1 MTSSNQLRI
10 AFIEETTFGST
21 PASPTMLTINST
33 GHGLGNQN
41 KFDQDPTIRSDRN
54 VTDLVRMDRT
64 AGGSINY
71 ALRYSPSA
79 GAESTL
85 MRYALQSGTEVAVS
99 GLKTGSTATAFP
111 PITLTSITA
120 GPPSYFTAG
129 AAHGLAVNDVVRF
142 TTGGTLP
149 TGLSLLTD
157 YYITTVLS
165 VSQAQFSASLGGSPV
180 VLVASTGSGTHSITQ
195 QINKVTL
202 DNVTDLSAGD
212 IVRVRTSSDALLGY
226 FPIVSIVSLVITIEG
241 TLAAGQS
248 GLKVIRGAKMKNGTT
263 QKSMSVEIG
272 YTNTGLYEV
281 FPGCVVDGMDFSV
294 ATEQMITGS
303 YTIIGKAGSGV
314 SMSAISSA
322 IYTAASTSPVMEAVD
337 HIPNFRVGSV
347 NYAARSI
354 SVNIANG
361 GEAQKAIGTLG
372 VTAVRSGTF
381 TIKGQIA
388 CYFSSIVEYNK
399 MIAATTSS
407 FLMVTQDTAGNAYT
421 WYMPTVKY
429 GGVSVPVSG
438 QDTDVIMT
446 LDYQAIYNSTIAATI
461 LVQRFE
467 N

>member
-21 PASPTMLTINST
+21 PPTPTMLTINST

-85 MRYALQSGTEVAVS
+85 MRYALQSGTEVAVAS
-99 GLKTGSTATAFP
+99 TTGDTKIAVTFTLGSTSLFTTASP
-111 PITLTSITA
+111 HSLV
-120 GPPSYFTAG
+120 
-129 AAHGLAVNDVVRF
+129 VNDIVQF
-142 TTGGTLP
+142 TTTGALP
-149 TGLSLLTD
+149 TGVSTSTN
-157 YYITTVLS
+157 YYVLS
-165 VSQAQFSASLGGSPV
+165 GGLTTTQAQFALTQGGTAI
-180 VLVASTGSGTHSITQ
+180 VLSGAAGSGHSLQYQNPTNTIT
-195 QINKVTL
+195 
-202 DNVTDLSAGD
+202 LSSATNFSGGD
-212 IVRVRTSSDALLGY
+212 VVRVRTSAGTLLGY
-226 FPIVSIVSLVITIEG
+226 FPVASVNGSVISIEG
-241 TLAAGQS
+241 TIS
-248 GLKVIRGAKMKNGTT
+248 GAQTGLLVVRGAKMKNGTT

-314 SMSAISSA
+314 SMSAIGAS
-322 IYTAASTSPVMEAVD
+322 YNAASTSPVMEAVD

-381 TIKGQIA
+381 TVKGQIA

-446 LDYQAIYNSTIAATI
+446 LDYQAIYNSIIAATI
-461 LVQRFE
+461 LVQRFD

>member
-10 AFIEETTFGST
+10 AFIEESTFGST
-21 PASPTMLTINST
+21 PSTPNMLTINST

-71 ALRYSPSA
+71 ALRYSSDS

-85 MRYALQSGTEVAVS
+85 LRYALQSGPETAS
-99 GLKTGSTATAFP
+99 ASTTSASNTATT
-111 PITLTSITA
+111 ITLQSA
-120 GPPSYFTAG
+120 S
-129 AAHGLAVNDVVRF
+129 N
-142 TTGGTLP
+142 
-149 TGLSLLTD
+149 
-157 YYITTVLS
+157 LS
-165 VSQAQFSASLGGSPV
+165 V
-180 VLVASTGSGTHSITQ
+180 
-195 QINKVTL
+195 
-202 DNVTDLSAGD
+202 GD
-212 IVRVRTSSDALLGY
+212 IVRIRTGSSVLLGY
-226 FPIVSIVSLVITIEG
+226 FPILSIAGSVITIDG
-241 TLAAGQS
+241 TITSGQAAG
-248 GLKVIRGAKMKNGTT
+248 LTVVRGAKMKNGTT

-272 YTNTGLYEV
+272 YVNTGLYEV
-281 FPGCVVDGMDFSV
+281 FSGCVVDAMDFSV

-314 SMSAISSA
+314 STSPISGA
-322 IYTAASTSPVMEAVD
+322 TYAAASTTTVMESVD
-337 HIPNFRVGSV
+337 HIPNFRVGGV

-354 SVNIANG
+354 SVNLANG
-361 GEAQKAIGTLG
+361 GEPQKAIGTLG

-381 TIKGQIA
+381 TVKGQIA
-388 CYFSSIVEYNK
+388 CYFSSITEYNK
-399 MIAATTSS
+399 MIAATASS
-407 FLMVTQDTAGNAYT
+407 FLMVTQDTAGNAYS

>member
-10 AFIEETTFGST
+10 AFVEETTFGST
-21 PASPTMLTINST
+21 PGTPTMLTINST

-64 AGGSINY
+64 AGGAINY

-85 MRYALQSGTEVAVS
+85 MRYALQSGAEVATVNT
-99 GLKTGSTATAFP
+99 TGETKIAVTFTLGATSFFTTASP
-111 PITLTSITA
+111 HSLV
-120 GPPSYFTAG
+120 
-129 AAHGLAVNDVVRF
+129 VNDIVQF
-142 TTGGTLP
+142 TTTGTLP
-149 TGLSLLTD
+149 TGVSLITN
-157 YYITTVLS
+157 YYVLS
-165 VSQAQFSASLGGSPV
+165 GGLTTTQAQFALTQGGTAIVLSGSA
-180 VLVASTGSGTHSITQ
+180 GSGHSLQYQNPTNTIT
-195 QINKVTL
+195 
-202 DNVTDLSAGD
+202 LSSATNFSGGD
-212 IVRVRTSSDALLGY
+212 VVRVRTSAGTLLGY
-226 FPIVSIVSLVITIEG
+226 FPVASVNGSVISIEG
-241 TLAAGQS
+241 TIS
-248 GLKVIRGAKMKNGTT
+248 GAQTGLLVVRGAKMKNGTT

-314 SMSAISSA
+314 STSTISGAS
-322 IYTAASTSPVMEAVD
+322 YTAASTSTVMEAVD
-337 HIPNFRVGSV
+337 NIPNFRVGGV

-381 TIKGQIA
+381 TVKGQIA

-446 LDYQAIYNSTIAATI
+446 LDYQAIYNSIIAATI
-461 LVQRFE
+461 LVQRFD

>member
-21 PASPTMLTINST
+21 PTSPNMLTINST

-85 MRYALQSGTEVAVS
+85 MRYALQSGTEVAGS
-99 GLKTGSTATAFP
+99 GLQTGGTANAFS
-111 PITLTSITA
+111 PITTSITA
-120 GPPSYFTAG
+120 GPPSFFTAT
-129 AAHGLAVNDVVRF
+129 AVHGLAVNDVVRF
-142 TTGGTLP
+142 TNTGGTLP

-157 YYITTVLS
+157 YYITTV
-165 VSQAQFSASLGGSPV
+165 VSTTVAQFSVSLGGSPV
-180 VLVASTGSGTHSITQ
+180 VLVASTGTGTHYITQ

-202 DNVTDLSAGD
+202 VDVTGLAAGD
-212 IVRVRTSSDALLGY
+212 IVRVRTSLDALLGY
-226 FPIVSIVSLVITIEG
+226 FPIVSIASLVITIEG
-241 TLAAGQS
+241 TLAASQT
-248 GLKVIRGAKMKNGTT
+248 GLKVVRGAKMKNGTT

-314 SMSAISSA
+314 SMSIISGAS
-322 IYTAASTSPVMEAVD
+322 YTAASTSPVMEAVD

-381 TIKGQIA
+381 TVKGQIA

-461 LVQRFE
+461 LVQRFD